1 MTDYATVLYN
11 PIDAR
16 ITLLF
21 PVAAWQGITVGIYG
35 LSAYAGDTELLENK
49 NNVLCASTITPRYP
63 GLPQVSDRICRDNLS
78 MLHIRQKC
86 LVHTSYAQGLCTT

>member
-1 MTDYATVLYN
+1 MLYN

-21 PVAAWQGITVGIYG
+21 PAAARQGITVGIYG
-35 LSAYAGDTELLENK
+35 LSAYAGDSELLENK

-63 GLPQVSDRICRDNLS
+63 GPLPVSDRICRDNLS
-78 MLHIRQKC
+78 MLRIHRIYSA
-86 LVHTSYAQGLCTT
+86 HT